1 MPITRSVSST
11 MNRSAAAIL
20 FAAAAITL
28 ITPPGRTCDVATGSL
43 CQYLHDRTQCG
54 RRRIGH
60 NAGGG
65 VGGGVTPCMRDVR
78 CISTS
83 GSPQVPR
90 GMWTFH
96 RPAMGSGAL
105 RGRGGDS
112 PTSTEGAATLG
123 SADGA
128 CGERPKFVPCS
139 DASQRSRPSGRKL
152 EPSQQAQT
160 ASAAPQAHWRPVPR
174 LFGPRHP
181 GWARFRS
188 IRNLCAIPMG
198 PDCASP
204 APQSVPESKGPP
216 APRASPPKPGSSGK
230 MSGIPVRGDDGHKR
244 GSYVL

>member
-1 MPITRSVSST
+1 MCIAYHLCTIGPSGDVDIS
-11 MNRSAAAIL
+11 
-20 FAAAAITL
+20 
-28 ITPPGRTCDVATGSL
+28 PPGHG
-43 CQYLHDRTQCG
+43 
-54 RRRIGH
+54 
-60 NAGGG
+60 
-65 VGGGVTPCMRDVR
+65 
-78 CISTS
+78 
-83 GSPQVPR
+83 
-90 GMWTFH
+90 
-96 RPAMGSGAL
+96 L
-105 RGRGGDS
+105 RGAARAGGDS

-139 DASQRSRPSGRKL
+139 DASQRRPSGRKL